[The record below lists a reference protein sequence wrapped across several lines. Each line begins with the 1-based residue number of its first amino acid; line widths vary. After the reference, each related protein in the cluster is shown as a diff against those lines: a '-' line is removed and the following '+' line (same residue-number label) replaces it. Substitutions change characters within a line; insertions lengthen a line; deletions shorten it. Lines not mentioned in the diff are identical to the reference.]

1 MAHHSS
7 PAEPTAVPHHHDI
20 PTTNEET
27 QQANRT
33 FFDDMAHDH
42 GHAIPEWAKDL
53 SQAAGEAIL
62 KAYDFKKDETSVLE
76 FACGSGYVS
85 QVLAPHAQ
93 SITGVDISQGQVDLY
108 NKRAADL
115 GYTPDQMK
123 AICATWEDLDTKL
136 GGAKFDLV
144 VCAQSYHHFTDI
156 NLVTRILV
164 SFLKPSTGKLI
175 VLDGVKSEAG
185 WKFPVPKAASFS
197 HAVIAHRGGFS
208 QEEIENVFKEAGL
221 EDVEFDVPIKR
232 EWEEFK
238 IGIFLVKGRA
248 K

>member
-1 MAHHSS
+1 M
-7 PAEPTAVPHHHDI
+7 
-20 PTTNEET
+20 
-27 QQANRT
+27 Q
-33 FFDDMAHDH
+33 
-42 GHAIPEWAKDL
+42 
-53 SQAAGEAIL
+53 
-62 KAYDFKKDETSVLE
+62 
-76 FACGSGYVS
+76 
-85 QVLAPHAQ
+85 
-93 SITGVDISQGQVDLY
+93 
-108 NKRAADL
+108 
-115 GYTPDQMK
+115 
-123 AICATWEDLDTKL
+123 
-136 GGAKFDLV
+136 
-144 VCAQSYHHFTDI
+144 CAQSYHHFTDI

-185 WKFPVPKAASFS
+185 WKFPVPKVASFS